1 MPVII
6 LPQRQQ
12 PVSQVSRS
20 REQQPVDVSS
30 AAITASEQTVESSV
44 ADLRQRIFHASPGSR
59 RCDVHASPGS
69 RRCDVHDLCRWD
81 AGQDLAASRG

>member
-44 ADLRQRIFHASPGSR
+44 ADLRQRIFHASPAAAATPSTTSAWN
-59 RCDVHASPGS
+59 AS
-69 RRCDVHDLCRWD
+69 
-81 AGQDLAASRG
+81 